1 MSISFFIK
9 DLKDR
14 EGMTVEKAL
23 EIGGTIS
30 QYTLDESDENAD
42 EFLQEKLGIFECILL
57 GEDGKSARGFELS
70 YNKEN
75 KYYGIRVFTPCS
87 IGDWEVVFEFIKK
100 LGQYLENNK
109 IIDED
114 GIEYSTESIKDYPYI
129 ENIKYGIESLDDN
142 LNKKGSEI
150 SKLYGIYRP
159 ISFNKELLEKIKSSK
174 NPVEA
179 FSQLITEIQYIDAY
193 SASQNFYRDNKDGK
207 IFGVYTIT
215 EGVRTILPFK
225 PSVEY
230 EKLNIVKNKDIKFW
244 KIMLVVINGDPND
257 EDSYE
262 MLGDSEYS
270 NFIANLPKD
279 RYSFIDGEYILVESL
294 KREELERIYKLTGE

>member
-14 EGMTVEKAL
+14 EGMTVEKVL

-30 QYTLDESDENAD
+30 QYTLDESNENID
-42 EFLQEKLGIFECILL
+42 EFLQESLDRFECIFL
-57 GEDGKSARGFELS
+57 GEEGKSARGFEIS
-70 YNKEN
+70 YNNEN
-75 KYYGIRVFTPCS
+75 RYYGIRVFTPCS
-87 IGDWEVVFEFIKK
+87 IGDWEGVFDFIKK

-114 GIEYSTESIKDYPYI
+114 GIEYSLESIRDYPYI
-129 ENIKYGIESLDDN
+129 ENIEYGIQSLEEN
-142 LNKKGSEI
+142 LKEKGSEI
-150 SKLYGIYRP
+150 SKLYGIHRP
-159 ISFNKELLEKIKSSK
+159 ISFNRELLEEVKRSE
-174 NPVEA
+174 NPVET
-179 FSQLITEIQYIDAY
+179 FSEIITEIQYIDAY

-207 IFGVYTIT
+207 IFGVYTLT

-230 EKLNIVKNKDIKFW
+230 ENLNIVKNKDIKFW

-270 NFIANLPKD
+270 NFIAKLPKD
-279 RYSFIDGEYILVESL
+279 KYSFIDGEYILVEPL
-294 KREELERIYKLTGE
+294 KREELEKIYKLIGE